1 MLYLLR
7 VRLINV
13 LTASWNT
20 PTVKSVKPNF
30 FNWCYNVVNMAE
42 AKIKRKPTVKQKIA
56 IKHILNGDSVS
67 KAMIKA
73 GYSPK
78 TAKDPQRLTNSGVFI
93 DTLEKT
99 GISDDLLAQTL
110 LDGLNAT
117 KTIVMGKE
125 SSESFV
131 DIQPDIP
138 TRLKALDIG
147 LKLKG
152 HNRDNTV
159 TNNTIVLPILGGISV
174 QTHDSNSETD
184 TTIQED

>member
-1 MLYLLR
+1 MLYLYV
-7 VRLINV
+7 VRLTNV
-13 LTASWNT
+13 LAASWNT

-42 AKIKRKPTVKQKIA
+42 AKIKRKPSVKQKIA
-56 IKHILNGDSVS
+56 IKHILNGDSAS

-78 TAKDPQRLTNSGVFI
+78 TAKDPQRLTNSRVFL

-99 GISDDLLAQTL
+99 GISDELLAKTL
-110 LDGLNAT
+110 LDGLTAN

-125 SSESFV
+125 SNDSFV
-131 DIQPDIP
+131 DIQPDFMVRHKNLV
-138 TRLKALDIG
+138 TALQ
-147 LKLKG
+147 LKG
-152 HNRDNTV
+152 HSRDKAI

-174 QTHDSNSETD
+174 QTHDSNEEIN
-184 TTIQED
+184 TTIQEN